1 MRRLCPSWVKMT
13 AIAAL
18 ACIVG
23 ACAPSMTGE
32 SLLDKR
38 LEAAPAA
45 SATQKQARL
54 NAFMQSQSASAG
66 KSSFE
71 GFVQPGNDRLTG
83 KAILQG
89 SQSFDQEGEDV
100 TLNLLNVSVAQ
111 AAKSVLGDT
120 ARPNLQRRCPRSG
133 NGDAADRSA
142 DARTRLL
149 DLFEATLRDN
159 GAVIVAG
166 NGSYRIV
173 PLVEAGRTTA
183 SISTSRSAS
192 DEPGIK
198 PQLVPLRYVSADNM
212 RQVSEPMLPAGMI
225 LNVDAER
232 NALIL
237 SGTPRGLL
245 RFRKRSRSSTSIG
258 CKGCRLHSF
267 R

>member
-38 LEAAPAA
+38 LEAAPAT

-89 SQSFDQEGEDV
+89 SQSFESGGRRRHSQSAQRIGRTSGEV
-100 TLNLLNVSVAQ
+100 CSGRHT
-111 AAKSVLGDT
+111 
-120 ARPNLQRRCPRSG
+120 RPNLQRRCPRSG

-142 DARTRLL
+142 DHT
-149 DLFEATLRDN
+149 
-159 GAVIVAG
+159 
-166 NGSYRIV
+166 YK
-173 PLVEAGRTTA
+173 TA
-183 SISTSRSAS
+183 
-192 DEPGIK
+192 
-198 PQLVPLRYVSADNM
+198 
-212 RQVSEPMLPAGMI
+212 
-225 LNVDAER
+225 
-232 NALIL
+232 
-237 SGTPRGLL
+237 
-245 RFRKRSRSSTSIG
+245 
-258 CKGCRLHSF
+258 
-267 R
+267 